1 MYVPVSARLFP
12 WFRNKWLVCND
23 LHCTKRL
30 QNKLSC
36 EINTL
41 RLMWQLERSV
51 PVLFQWETCHFGW
64 RGLATRK
71 SPGGKKKGGG
81 GLYSVTETKI
91 TAGKNSF
98 NKHIAGRNTA
108 WNRTGDIQEMWLGS
122 ALLYAGDVSHCGG
135 VWSPPV
141 QTPGEIPQCRIRL
154 VRPMPG
160 LILICQRN

>member
-1 MYVPVSARLFP
+1 MTCVQWFTLHQTASKQAVMWNKYFEIDVAVGEICSSFVSMGDLPFWLKRFSHKKVP
-12 WFRNKWLVCND
+12 
-23 LHCTKRL
+23 
-30 QNKLSC
+30 
-36 EINTL
+36 
-41 RLMWQLERSV
+41 
-51 PVLFQWETCHFGW
+51 W
-64 RGLATRK
+64 R
-71 SPGGKKKGGG
+71 KKKRGG